1 MAKIKELRAA
11 LETTSALKLA
21 KIDKEILD
29 AVISNHIAIHN
40 AVKKA
45 EDDFETARKGFMKGI
60 EERFEEYNNLAQK
73 INISEPAEQREIL
86 KTLNC
91 DYPDVDEAAK
101 KIREY
106 REQMDQMDIA
116 VEFVS
121 INRAKYLES
130 LKAANPDYTVRDIV
144 NVEFLLSE

>member
-40 AVKKA
+40 AVKKV
-45 EDDFETARKGFMKGI
+45 EEDFETARKGFMKGI
-60 EERFEEYNNLAQK
+60 EERFEEYNKLAQK
-73 INISEPAEQREIL
+73 INISEPDEQRKIL
-86 KTLNC
+86 KTLNH
-91 DYPDVDEAAK
+91 DYPDVDDVAK
-101 KIREY
+101 KITEY
-106 REQMDQMDIA
+106 KEKMDQMDIPIKI
-116 VEFVS
+116 VP

-144 NVEFLLSE
+144 NVDFLLTE

>member
-40 AVKKA
+40 AVKKV

-86 KTLNC
+86 KTLNQ